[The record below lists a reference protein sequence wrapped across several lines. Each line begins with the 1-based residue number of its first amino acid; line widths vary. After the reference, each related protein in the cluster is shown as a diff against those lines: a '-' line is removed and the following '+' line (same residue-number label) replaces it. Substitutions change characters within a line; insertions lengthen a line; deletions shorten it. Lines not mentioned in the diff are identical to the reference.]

1 MESKN
6 TVKWHLAFTF
16 WSTLCDTTEI
26 IISNLQ
32 IFCGERNVPR
42 NCSFE
47 GSPTVNSKP
56 EWMWFQFVTAA
67 KMRAPCEGKAKRWW
81 EQHQRLLQS
90 VRQCDREILLALM
103 RRVFHLSYKLRCCKK
118 IFVLEKSHNNAREK
132 IRWFFRLCLISP
144 ISCWHV
150 SQLSRK

>member
-1 MESKN
+1 MTLGLHILEYTLWYNWNNYFKLTNILWREECPSELFFRRKPNSQLETRMDVISVCDSCKN
-6 TVKWHLAFTF
+6 E
-16 WSTLCDTTEI
+16 STL
-26 IISNLQ
+26 
-32 IFCGERNVPR
+32 RR
-42 NCSFE
+42 K
-47 GSPTVNSKP
+47 SK
-56 EWMWFQFVTAA
+56 EMV
-67 KMRAPCEGKAKRWW
+67 RATF
-81 EQHQRLLQS
+81 QRLLQS
-90 VRQCDREILLALM
+90 PRQCDREILLALM